1 MIFHFAPIPFWG
13 VHVCHVMRFLSSH
26 DFILKDIRIKK
37 YTTLAFSKC
46 FTQFSC
52 FKCLLPSCIQVISL
66 YMYHVFS
73 LLPFILGS
81 VSMSAYAIY
90 VVAYLYSGS

>member
-37 YTTLAFSKC
+37 YIHWRFQSVSRSFRVLNAF
-46 FTQFSC
+46 
-52 FKCLLPSCIQVISL
+52 CL
-66 YMYHVFS
+66 HVFRSFLYTCIMFSVCS
-73 LLPFILGS
+73 LSI
-81 VSMSAYAIY
+81 VSGG
-90 VVAYLYSGS
+90 VGV